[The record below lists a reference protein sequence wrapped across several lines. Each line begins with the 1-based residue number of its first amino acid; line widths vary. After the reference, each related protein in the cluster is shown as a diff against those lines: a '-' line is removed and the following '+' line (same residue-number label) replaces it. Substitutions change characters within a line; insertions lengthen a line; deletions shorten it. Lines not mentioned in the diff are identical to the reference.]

1 MSRFTLTEGEELSF
15 HDARALNNVVN
26 DMFLQPNLHRIC

>member
-1 MSRFTLTEGEELSF
+1 MSRFYITEGEGLSF
-15 HDARALNNVVN
+15 HAARALNNVVN